1 MAGGGESR
9 RFNQPDHQHLG
20 HRLSVHR
27 SAALMASG
35 DMSTPLKHVRGLGP
49 AKSGTGHF
57 WRQRLTAVANVP
69 LTIAFV
75 LIVVALL
82 GRNHAAVVQILGSP
96 LIAVIML
103 LFIISVTT
111 HMRIGMQ
118 VIIEDYVHDE
128 ARKFILLIANTFFA
142 VAVGLACA
150 FAILMLSFKV

>member
-1 MAGGGESR
+1 MA
-9 RFNQPDHQHLG
+9 F
-20 HRLSVHR
+20 
-27 SAALMASG
+27 G

-49 AKSGTGHF
+49 AKSGTEQF
-57 WRQRLTAVANVP
+57 WRQRLTAIANVP

-103 LFIISVTT
+103 LFIVSVTT

-128 ARKFILLIANTFFA
+128 NWKLVILMLNTFFSF
-142 VAVGLACA
+142 AVGLAA
-150 FAILMLSFKV
+150 VFAILKLSFGL